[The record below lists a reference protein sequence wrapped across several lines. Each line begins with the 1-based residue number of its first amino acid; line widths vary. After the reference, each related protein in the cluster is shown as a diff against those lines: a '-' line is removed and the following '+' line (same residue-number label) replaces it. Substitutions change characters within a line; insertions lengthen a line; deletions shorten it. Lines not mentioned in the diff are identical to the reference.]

1 INVLLYALT
10 GIFLFIILSR
20 LFQSYKKTKWYFSI
34 PFVASMLWIAHP
46 IHTEAIANIKGRD
59 EILAFLGSL
68 LALHYT
74 VKYIDLQKIKFLF
87 FSAIAFF
94 LSLTAKENS
103 ITFLAVIP
111 LTIYFFT
118 DSSIKRNLIS
128 VIPMLITTI
137 AFLAIRQSVLGT
149 SIFDGST
156 STSAPQELMN
166 NSFLGA
172 SIADK
177 YATITLTLGYY
188 IKLLFLPHPLT
199 YDYYP
204 YMIPIISWSDWR
216 AIFPLIVHILL
227 IYWAFKGLKNK
238 SIISYSIWFYAITFS
253 LTTNI
258 LFPIGV
264 FMNERF
270 MYIPSLGFIIIITY
284 FLLKYLPTVVKN
296 IKQYNTIITSFLV
309 MVMLLFS
316 VKTISRN
323 SAWENDFILF
333 TTDVE
338 VSGNSAKS
346 TTSAG
351 GKLIEEAI
359 KPGNENVRN
368 KYLQQ
373 SIKHLNKAVEIHP
386 TYVDALL
393 LLGNAHF
400 QYNQNFVEVMKA
412 YNRILKINPGYD
424 KVYTNLEI
432 MFAKHENQ
440 EFELEVYNNLYK
452 IAPNRYDVNY
462 HLGSLYGKF
471 KNDLTNSIFYLER
484 AIQLN
489 PNKIEVYKDLGVA
502 YGMKQEFK
510 KSTEVLEKAVV
521 LDNKDAQMFVN
532 LGLSY
537 LQLGDKDNARKNFDK
552 AGEIDAKFKNM
563 SNQLIK

>member
-1 INVLLYALT
+1 MSKKNFKKEIVKTPIVEEVVKPENKPSNKVIFLIIFAFTFLLYGNSIMNDYALDDAIVITQNEFTKKGISGISDIVSTEFFTGFFGRQKNLVAGGRYRPLSVVTFAIEYEFFGQNPHISHFINVLLYALT
-10 GIFLFIILSR
+10 GILLFIILSR

-351 GKLIEEAI
+351 GKLIH
-359 KPGNENVRN
+359 R
-368 KYLQQ
+368 L
-373 SIKHLNKAVEIHP
+373 
-386 TYVDALL
+386 
-393 LLGNAHF
+393 
-400 QYNQNFVEVMKA
+400 
-412 YNRILKINPGYD
+412 
-424 KVYTNLEI
+424 
-432 MFAKHENQ
+432 
-440 EFELEVYNNLYK
+440 
-452 IAPNRYDVNY
+452 
-462 HLGSLYGKF
+462 
-471 KNDLTNSIFYLER
+471 
-484 AIQLN
+484 
-489 PNKIEVYKDLGVA
+489 
-502 YGMKQEFK
+502 
-510 KSTEVLEKAVV
+510 
-521 LDNKDAQMFVN
+521 
-532 LGLSY
+532 
-537 LQLGDKDNARKNFDK
+537 
-552 AGEIDAKFKNM
+552 
-563 SNQLIK
+563 